1 MDVVWLKRDVRLH
14 DHAPFSEVLRSSN
27 CFCILYLYEPDQ
39 LSEPSVH
46 GSHVSFINEGLV
58 DLDLQLTHS
67 ENAPTEPPTASEVAR
82 HTFRSLTV
90 CRAGAVFTLETLR
103 KRRGLR
109 RILCHEETGHLR
121 SYRRDRQVRRWC
133 RRHGI
138 ALLEYVQ
145 SGATRRLADRDAFA
159 ARLDTFLEQTPC
171 VALPTAFDRARLVTD
186 LDLPGRRR
194 HVLPPEEL
202 TEIPAEHRTDRCERQ
217 AGGERRALATLGTF
231 LSERGAGYMP
241 GISSPNVSW
250 WTGSRLSPYL
260 AWGHLSPR
268 YVIHRCRERVQDMR
282 KQQQS
287 DIDRRWLRS
296 LSAFSS
302 RVHWR
307 SHFIQKLESE
317 PNMERQDLCSAYQH
331 LRRGP
336 DDWNATY
343 YTAWSCGKTGFPFV
357 DACMRCLLRHG
368 WLNFRMRAMLVS
380 FATYNLWLDWK
391 RIAPHLARVFLD
403 FEPGI
408 HYPQLQMQAGTTGI
422 NAMRVYNVTKQGR
435 DQDPRGLFIRKYVPE
450 LKNVPLEYIHEPHK
464 MSLQLQ
470 QKLKIRI
477 GEPKIISVLTTKVTA
492 ENEFAVKTF
501 YPSPI
506 VDEKETA
513 KVAKDKVAM
522 VRNLMS
528 TKRIAQEVYIK
539 HGSRNKRSNEMNGV
553 KPKALSSST
562 KRIQLED
569 RGQTSIKQLFS
580 SSRSCQKGVIDD
592 KRDAETLTRAP
603 HVEKKLSC
611 SVSSP
616 CKLSLEANIVGS
628 AEGVVSLGS
637 WSCKSCTF
645 LNEKPMGLACS
656 VCGAIR

>member
-1 MDVVWLKRDVRLH
+1 
-14 DHAPFSEVLRSSN
+14 
-27 CFCILYLYEPDQ
+27 
-39 LSEPSVH
+39 
-46 GSHVSFINEGLV
+46 
-58 DLDLQLTHS
+58 
-67 ENAPTEPPTASEVAR
+67 
-82 HTFRSLTV
+82 
-90 CRAGAVFTLETLR
+90 
-103 KRRGLR
+103 
-109 RILCHEETGHLR
+109 
-121 SYRRDRQVRRWC
+121 
-133 RRHGI
+133 
-138 ALLEYVQ
+138 
-145 SGATRRLADRDAFA
+145 
-159 ARLDTFLEQTPC
+159 
-171 VALPTAFDRARLVTD
+171 
-186 LDLPGRRR
+186 
-194 HVLPPEEL
+194 
-202 TEIPAEHRTDRCERQ
+202 
-217 AGGERRALATLGTF
+217 
-231 LSERGAGYMP
+231 
-241 GISSPNVSW
+241 
-250 WTGSRLSPYL
+250 
-260 AWGHLSPR
+260 
-268 YVIHRCRERVQDMR
+268 
-282 KQQQS
+282 
-287 DIDRRWLRS
+287 
-296 LSAFSS
+296 
-302 RVHWR
+302 
-307 SHFIQKLESE
+307 
-317 PNMERQDLCSAYQH
+317 MERQDLCSAYQH

-603 HVEKKLSC
+603 HVEK
-611 SVSSP
+611 
-616 CKLSLEANIVGS
+616 
-628 AEGVVSLGS
+628 
-637 WSCKSCTF
+637 
-645 LNEKPMGLACS
+645 
-656 VCGAIR
+656 